1 MMTTICPVVA
11 MSTLTLVS
19 LGVAVVAILA
29 VVILKK
35 RSSS

>member
-1 MMTTICPVVA
+1 MMTTISPVVA

-19 LGVAVVAILA
+19 LIVAAVAIVG

-35 RSSS
+35 RSS

>member
-19 LGVAVVAILA
+19 LIVAVVAIVG

>member
-11 MSTLTLVS
+11 ISTLTLVS
-19 LGVAVVAILA
+19 LIVAVVAIVGVL
-29 VVILKK
+29 ILKK